1 MLIASVKS
9 DRFPV
14 IEKINTLPVF
24 SDLIV
29 ACCAMLPMFVI
40 QELVQEIFGRDLI
53 FDLSFTFF
61 FNNFCLH
68 LFLTFILDIRVK
80 LFFVPITLF
89 CLFCTILNGY
99 REWDLILELL
109 NR

>member
-40 QELVQEIFGRDLI
+40 QEGVQEIFGRDPI
-53 FDLSFTFF
+53 FYIRFKF
-61 FNNFCLH
+61 H
-68 LFLTFILDIRVK
+68 L
-80 LFFVPITLF
+80 LF
-89 CLFCTILNGY
+89 
-99 REWDLILELL
+99 
-109 NR
+109 